1 MAGNLKESISTTA
14 NVGVVSV
21 DNTEGINELI
31 EQQVLQACAALK
43 ARGVT
48 SAKLKLT
55 FKANIES

>member
-14 NVGVVSV
+14 NVGVVNV
-21 DNTEGINELI
+21 DNVDAVTELI

>member
-1 MAGNLKESISTTA
+1 MAENLKESIGVST
-14 NVGVVSV
+14 NVGIINV
-21 DNTEGINELI
+21 DNPEATTEMIG
-31 EQQVLQACAALK
+31 QQVLQACAALK